1 VCIEVIII
9 VLQLNLPMALSAEKE
24 LVRHL
29 LTDTILVLCKSG
41 LRFDREMKIQGLLG
55 VTLDSSEVVLVH
67 IDETTFRACHAQSM
81 SHDDGRAAAFRTGNY
96 SDSKQFTSLGS
107 KLDHQHN
114 ITPHPEV
121 LSDEPSGPSCSAMN
135 NSHHAMCCSGS
146 IKPSSLSETRSQSI
160 APPRSVNAIFCDPGM
175 RASVATT
182 PELCDDS
189 QDDKPTAAATT
200 TTTTSSFMRHPT
212 FQPASSSKLLPE
224 HIKIE
229 NIEVVTVDP
238 GIDYTSSV
246 NSSSGGSGDET
257 VNKSLPPALHSLP
270 TLSTPE
276 LSVVSTS
283 ANSNNMQERPG
294 KLYRLP

>member
-1 VCIEVIII
+1 MCIVVIII

-81 SHDDGRAAAFRTGNY
+81 SNDDGRAGAFRPSNY
-96 SDSKQFTSLGS
+96 SDSKQFTNLDS
-107 KLDHQHN
+107 KVDHLHN
-114 ITPHPEV
+114 ITLHPEV
-121 LSDEPSGPSCSAMN
+121 LSDEPSGSSSSTMT
-135 NSHHAMCCSGS
+135 NSHTMCCSGS

-160 APPRSVNAIFCDPGM
+160 VPPRSVNTGFCDPDI

-182 PELCDDS
+182 PKLWDDS
-189 QDDKPTAAATT
+189 QDDKSAAA
-200 TTTTSSFMRHPT
+200 TSSFMRHQT
-212 FQPASSSKLLPE
+212 FQPTSSSKLSSE

-229 NIEVVTVDP
+229 SIEVVTVDP
-238 GIDYTSSV
+238 GMDYTNSV
-246 NSSSGGSGDET
+246 HSSSGGDET
-257 VNKSLPPALHSLP
+257 VNTSLPPALNSLP
-270 TLSTPE
+270 TLATPA

-283 ANSNNMQERPG
+283 ANNNVQERPG
-294 KLYRLP
+294 RLQVTVT